1 MKKNIFI
8 KNTIINKINNSLE
21 YLINIEYIIYNIINI
36 LIIVLY
42 FQIFLLFVTQM
53 DLFIINKI
61 IEIIIYCEK
70 AIIIY
75 YIHL

>member
-36 LIIVLY
+36 LIIVY
-42 FQIFLLFVTQM
+42 TFKSFYYLLHKWTY
-53 DLFIINKI
+53 L
-61 IEIIIYCEK
+61 
-70 AIIIY
+70 
-75 YIHL
+75 